1 MNTER
6 LRASGVTCTTGHST
20 GMHKKRVEEVLA
32 ESFRHVRS
40 VGDAAALQQVVN
52 QMANDNSKRKKRKK

>member
-40 VGDAAALQQVVN
+40 VGDAAALQQTIN
-52 QMANDNSKRKKRKK
+52 HMTDEGS